1 MGINVGNLV
10 IGGIDGI
17 VVEFRVGS
25 FGTFTIDVV
34 GLVVIGFGVVG
45 GLVAR
50 LLLDVPGTQLLMLLE
65 ELVSEAEQFSAPQYS
80 PIPATTATR
89 VIANAIDTQND
100 VLFLFVSI
108 AVSAGVVLDVKFSGC
123 GCGCC
128 AENETDDD
136 EGTNIPGSTISP
148 SATRIDCTGT
158 ACARIV

>member
-17 VVEFRVGS
+17 VVDVRVGS
-25 FGTFTIDVV
+25 FGTSTIDVV
-34 GLVVIGFGVVG
+34 GLVVIGFDVVG
-45 GLVAR
+45 GLVAG
-50 LLLDVPGTQLLMLLE
+50 LLVDVPGTQLLMLLE
-65 ELVSEAEQFSAPQYS
+65 ELVGEAEQFPAPQYP

-108 AVSAGVVLDVKFSGC
+108 AVSARVVLDVKFSGC
-123 GCGCC
+123 GCG
-128 AENETDDD
+128 AENETVDD